1 MNKFTD
7 EQLSKMN
14 LEQCSMLSHRFKY
27 PESARYLHG
36 VAQVEANRYERA
48 GNVCMAHAKRLQA
61 RYWARR
67 MGIANEAQYKQLEL
81 DVPGYSYVHK
91 LMWGNA

>member
-1 MNKFTD
+1 MNTFTD

-14 LEQCSMLSHRFKY
+14 LEQCRMLSHRFKY

-36 VAQVEANRYERA
+36 VAQVAANQYERA

-67 MGIANEAQYKQLEL
+67 AFPLKL
-81 DVPGYSYVHK
+81 VPPSYSLVAHLIGDK
-91 LMWGNA
+91 A

>member
-1 MNKFTD
+1 MNTFTD

-14 LEQCSMLSHRFKY
+14 YEQSRTLSHRFKY

-36 VAQVEANRYERA
+36 VAQAESIRYERA

-67 MGIANEAQYKQLEL
+67 AFGPFDQPMRYVDWVKIGNEQAQLAWR
-81 DVPGYSYVHK
+81 H
-91 LMWGNA
+91 A